1 MKLYV
6 HPLSTNA
13 RRARLVAHH
22 LGLPVEE
29 QLIDLAK
36 GEQKKPE
43 YLALNPNG
51 KVPTLVDGDL
61 KLSECYA
68 IMIYLCEKTGRREL
82 YPDELAARTEINRWL
97 FWCANEFSPT
107 IGKLSYENLIK
118 PMLGQGSA
126 DPVRVQEAEVVF
138 KALAKVL
145 DAQLAGREYVL
156 GTKLSLADFALAAAL
171 ANALP
176 AKLPMQ
182 GFEHVQKWL
191 GRIQQL
197 PAWQA
202 TSK

>member
-97 FWCANEFSPT
+97 FWCANEWSPT

-126 DPVRVQEAEVVF
+126 DPVRVQEAETTF
-138 KALAKVL
+138 KVLAKVL

-156 GTKLSLADFALAAAL
+156 GAKLSLADFALAAAL
-171 ANALP
+171 ANAGP
-176 AKLPMQ
+176 AKLPVQ
-182 GFEHVQKWL
+182 GFDAMQKWL
-191 GRIQQL
+191 ARVQQL